1 MERHHGSDATGIAAR
16 SHRDKNGENGAY
28 LAGLSWL
35 ARGALLLGN
44 VDKARSYT
52 ADVRRW

>member
-1 MERHHGSDATGIAAR
+1 M
-16 SHRDKNGENGAY
+16 HRDKNGENGAY